1 VANLLGKRMLAINY
15 AELEDKYVGET
26 EKNIV
31 AAFKEAREKDA
42 ILLLDEA
49 DAVLYQRSGLERS
62 FSNRDVSVLLR
73 EIDNHEGI
81 LVLTSNLSQ
90 LMDQALNRR
99 LDAVVEFEFPDE
111 RLRGRIWRKKLPAEV
126 PLAPDV
132 DLSKLASRFPLSGAQ
147 IENCIRSAVRTALLS
162 DDDPE
167 TASVRREHFERAA
180 KRELE
185 KGDVMAKPYL
195 SPSQKRIEG
204 YK

>member
-1 VANLLGKRMLAINY
+1 M
-15 AELEDKYVGET
+15 
-26 EKNIV
+26 
-31 AAFKEAREKDA
+31 
-42 ILLLDEA
+42 
-49 DAVLYQRSGLERS
+49 
-62 FSNRDVSVLLR
+62 LLR
-73 EIDNHEGI
+73 EIDNWEGI

-111 RLRGRIWRKKLPAEV
+111 RQRAKIWRKKLPAEV

-132 DLSKLASRFPLSGAQ
+132 DLSKLAARYPLSGAQ
-147 IENCIRSAVRTALLS
+147 IENCIRSAVRTALLEAS
-162 DDDPE
+162 DPE
-167 TASVRREHFERAA
+167 TAQVKREHFEKSA

-195 SPSQKRIEG
+195 SLNQKRIEG